1 MDYKTFKAFFH
12 PRILWKF
19 EILNQYRVTI
29 STPFF
34 PLKCSPICNTQ
45 DRRNFCPPKSVA
57 IFIKA
62 IKFQIGWDILVPVRK
77 KKNLIQL
84 WTKKILKK
92 GKGSGKAKIRRKRR
106 RKKKKEKKR
115 REERV
120 EKKKEEKKK
129 KKKGK
134 KEKEK
139 IKREGKEEENKKKK
153 LGFTDLQLFPQH
165 TVALLGW

>member
-1 MDYKTFKAFFH
+1 MSSK
-12 PRILWKF
+12 
-19 EILNQYRVTI
+19 I
-29 STPFF
+29 SCYLHKSYQVPDR
-34 PLKCSPICNTQ
+34 LRYSCSCQ
-45 DRRNFCPPKSVA
+45 
-57 IFIKA
+57 
-62 IKFQIGWDILVPVRK
+62 K

-129 KKKGK
+129 GK

-153 LGFTDLQLFPQH
+153 PGFTDLQLFPQH
-165 TVALLGW
+165 TVALLG